1 MGDLLFEGRE
11 EPYLTHLSLYLAQC
25 LLYREYSVNVE
36 LALQLCPVELSAL
49 IKIFMLSSKVA
60 TGCMW
65 LLSTCKVAG
74 VTQEL
79 NF

>member
-1 MGDLLFEGRE
+1 M
-11 EPYLTHLSLYLAQC
+11 
-25 LLYREYSVNVE
+25 NVE
-36 LALQLCPVELSAL
+36 LALQLCPLELSAL

-60 TGCMW
+60 AGCMW
-65 LLSTCKVAG
+65 LLITCKVAG